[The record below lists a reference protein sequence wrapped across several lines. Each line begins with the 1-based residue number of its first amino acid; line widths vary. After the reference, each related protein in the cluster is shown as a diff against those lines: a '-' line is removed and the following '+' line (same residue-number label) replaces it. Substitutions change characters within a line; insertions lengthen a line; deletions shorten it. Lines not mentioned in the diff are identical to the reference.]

1 MRSLKLSPAQRA
13 SVELELRKRRRLAPR
28 VTLLPHQVPPDGD
41 WLHWILLSGR
51 GGGKTFAA
59 AKYFDDYARAS
70 SGMRGAIIA
79 PTLGDARK
87 LCVEGE
93 TGLLSFN
100 RTIKFNRSWGELEW
114 PNGSKAVLFG
124 AHTPDDVERL
134 RGPQHH
140 LVWFEELA
148 AAREL
153 DECWMNM
160 RLGLRLGSRPHVV
173 VSTTPK
179 PRKILR
185 ALLDDPNSVVTRA
198 STADN
203 PHLHES
209 VRAELYK
216 LYGGT
221 RIGRQELSGELLED
235 IEGALWKRE
244 LIEDS
249 RAVSVP
255 ELTRVVVA
263 VDPSAT
269 AGGNECGIVV
279 AGRVGEHAYV
289 LEDLTL
295 QASPNEWA
303 KQAIA
308 AYHKYKADRLVA
320 ETNQGGEMVRLTIHS
335 NDASIAYRG
344 VHAKRG
350 KVLRAEPIVALYEQA
365 RVHHVGAFAALE
377 DEMCSWIPGEE
388 SPNRIDALVHA
399 LTDLISARKHVEIKV
414 L

>member
-1 MRSLKLSPAQRA
+1 
-13 SVELELRKRRRLAPR
+13 
-28 VTLLPHQVPPDGD
+28 
-41 WLHWILLSGR
+41 LSGR

-59 AKYFDDYARAS
+59 AKYFDDYARANP
-70 SGMRGAIIA
+70 GMRGGIIA

-153 DECWMNM
+153 DECWQNM
-160 RLGLRLGSRPHVV
+160 RLGLRLGERPRVI

-179 PRKILR
+179 PRKVLK
-185 ALLDDPNSVVTRA
+185 ALLEDSNSVVTRA
-198 STADN
+198 TTADN
-203 PHLHES
+203 PHLHGS
-209 VRAELYK
+209 VRSELYK

-249 RAVSVP
+249 RASKVP

-269 AGGNECGIVV
+269 AGGNECGIIV
-279 AGRVGEHAYV
+279 AGRAGEHAYV

-308 AYHKYKADRLVA
+308 AYHKYGADRLVA

-335 NDASIAYRG
+335 NDPSIAYRG

-365 RVHHVGAFAALE
+365 RVHHIGSFAALE

>member
-1 MRSLKLSPAQRA
+1 
-13 SVELELRKRRRLAPR
+13 
-28 VTLLPHQVPPDGD
+28 
-41 WLHWILLSGR
+41 
-51 GGGKTFAA
+51 
-59 AKYFDDYARAS
+59 
-70 SGMRGAIIA
+70 MRGAIIA

-148 AAREL
+148 AARAL
-153 DECWMNM
+153 DECWVNM
-160 RLGLRLGSRPHVV
+160 RLGLRLGPRPHVL
-173 VSTTPK
+173 VSTTPQ

-185 ALLDDPNSVVTRA
+185 MLLDDPNSVVTRA
-198 STADN
+198 TTADN
-203 PHLHES
+203 PHLHEA
-209 VRAELYK
+209 VRSELYK

-279 AGRVGEHAYV
+279 AGRAGEHAYV

-350 KVLRAEPIVALYEQA
+350 KVLRAEPIVALYEQS

-399 LTDLISARKHVEIKV
+399 LADLISARKHVEIKV

>member
-1 MRSLKLSPAQRA
+1 M
-13 SVELELRKRRRLAPR
+13 EWIETLRPQ
-28 VTLLPHQVPPDGD
+28 TGCSTISLLPHQVPPEGD
-41 WLHWILLSGR
+41 WLYWLLLSGR
-51 GGGKTFAA
+51 GGGKTFAS
-59 AKYFDDYARAS
+59 AKYFDDYAREHP
-70 SGMRGAIIA
+70 GMRGAIIA

-87 LCVEGE
+87 ICVEGE
-93 TGLLSFN
+93 TGLLRFN
-100 RTIKFNRSWGELEW
+100 HAIKFNRSWGELEW
-114 PNGSKAVLFG
+114 PNESKAVLFG
-124 AHTPDDVERL
+124 AHTPDDVQRL
-134 RGPQHH
+134 RGPQHE

-148 AAREL
+148 AARAL
-153 DECWMNM
+153 DECWQNM
-160 RLGLRLGSRPHVV
+160 RLGLRLGKRPHAI
-173 VSTTPK
+173 VSTTPQ
-179 PRKILR
+179 PRKVLK
-185 ALLDDPNSVVTRA
+185 ALLADSNTVVTRA

-209 VRAELYK
+209 VRSELYK

-235 IEGALWKRE
+235 VEGALWKRE

-255 ELTRVVVA
+255 ELTRVVVS

-269 AGGNECGIVV
+269 AGGDACGIVV
-279 AGRVGEHAYV
+279 AGRAGDHAYV

-308 AYHKYKADRLVA
+308 AYHKYHADRLVA
-320 ETNQGGEMVRLTIHS
+320 ETNQGGEMVRQTIHS
-335 NDASIAYRG
+335 IDPTIAYRG

-365 RVHHVGAFAALE
+365 RVHHVGSFAALE
-377 DEMCSWIPGEE
+377 DEMCSWIPGED
-388 SPNRIDALVHA
+388 SPNRIDALVHGF
-399 LTDLISARKHVEIKV
+399 TDLMITKKVIEITLV
-414 L
+414 

>member
-1 MRSLKLSPAQRA
+1 MA
-13 SVELELRKRRRLAPR
+13 SYV
-28 VTLLPHQVPPDGD
+28 DN
-41 WLHWILLSGR
+41 
-51 GGGKTFAA
+51 
-59 AKYFDDYARAS
+59 YARKNP
-70 SGMRGAIIA
+70 GHHIAIIA
-79 PTLGDARK
+79 PTLGDARDT
-87 LCVEGE
+87 CVEGA
-93 TGLLSFN
+93 TGILSFN
-100 RTIKFNRSWGELEW
+100 RDVQFNRSWGELHW
-114 PNGSKAVLFG
+114 PNGSHGKLFG
-124 AHTPDDVERL
+124 AYTPKDADRL

-148 AAREL
+148 SAVAL
-153 DECWMNM
+153 DDSWTNM
-160 RLGLRLGSRPHVV
+160 RLGLRLGKRPHVI

-179 PRKILR
+179 PRKVLK
-185 ALLDDPNSVVTRA
+185 ALLEDSNSVVTRA
-198 STADN
+198 TTADN

-209 VRAELYK
+209 VRSELYK

-249 RAVSVP
+249 RASSVP
-255 ELTRVVVA
+255 ELTRVVVS

-269 AGGNECGIVV
+269 AGGDACGIVV
-279 AGRVGEHAYV
+279 AGRSGEHAYV

-308 AYHKYKADRLVA
+308 AYHKYHADRLVA
-320 ETNQGGEMVRLTIHS
+320 ETNQGGEMVKQTILS
-335 NDASIAYRG
+335 LDSSIAYRG

-365 RVHHVGAFAALE
+365 RVHHVGSFAALE
-377 DEMCSWIPGEE
+377 DEMCSWVPGEE

-399 LTDLISARKHVEIKV
+399 LTDLMIAKRVIEITLV
-414 L
+414 